1 LTNILKK
8 YQANTKFDLITFSF
22 FLESIPNKE
31 ERRKNMP
38 PTEEEEVELSPCL
51 CLIYI
56 LSVLIMYPYLS
67 ELQENNPDF
76 FTIVVLLS

>member
-1 LTNILKK
+1 MPLT
-8 YQANTKFDLITFSF
+8 
-22 FLESIPNKE
+22 E
-31 ERRKNMP
+31 E
-38 PTEEEEVELSPCL
+38 EEEEVELSPCL

-76 FTIVVLLS
+76 FAIVVLLS